1 MRGWSRRAPAMPTGR
16 RLTAGRRLG
25 TGGRLPCGRRRCPA
39 SELGLATV
47 LGAQAQHESRAA
59 ALPDRGGP
67 VAEAERGG
75 GLLQGLGL
83 DFDALEGEQLYRGQ
97 LSEAGLRG
105 GAPVDEE
112 GEAVVPGQRR
122 LRELPLQVG
131 AAGVRRE
138 GSCTAPG
145 GTPLAR
151 VRAAT

>member
-1 MRGWSRRAPAMPTGR
+1 RR
-16 RLTAGRRLG
+16 RLPAGRRLPSG
-25 TGGRLPCGRRRCPA
+25 RRLGRGGRVPCGRRRWSA
-39 SELGLATV
+39 SGRDRATG
-47 LGAQAQHESRAA
+47 LGAQGEHESRAA

-122 LRELPLQVG
+122 LRELPLQFGAVGG
-131 AAGVRRE
+131 AAGEV
-138 GSCTAPG
+138 
-145 GTPLAR
+145 
-151 VRAAT
+151 